1 MARVLL
7 CDDAPFIRETMK
19 TILQNNGHEIVGEAS
34 GGTECIELYH
44 QHKPDIV
51 FMDITLPDIDGIEA
65 TEGILSEDKDA
76 IIIIVSALANKK
88 VIERA
93 LKAGAKDFVIKP
105 FQRARIVA
113 CVDMN
118 VAKKNID

>member
-118 VAKKNID
+118 VAKKNRD